1 MELNNRRLVR
11 TSPERQGVSS
21 ARVLEALKA
30 LDSNENEVHGVMI
43 ARNNCVISESWP
55 RPYEAAFPHTNHS
68 MGKSYT
74 CTAVGIA
81 CTEGLLDPE
90 DKMVDLLSEEIGRY
104 GVEVSPLFKRM
115 RLRDVMA
122 MAGGMTSM
130 PMFDDC
136 WLENFLRHPV
146 EKEPGT
152 WFCYNSIGSCLLGA
166 IVEKVAGCSLYDYL
180 RRKLFDRIGI
190 GEGDLVWQKFGSG
203 IYAEPGVSATTEA
216 NLRLGLFYLAQGRAD
231 GEQIVSREWMQQ
243 ATSHQV
249 NTDNQPG
256 EADLQKGYGW
266 QLWMCS
272 KPGAFR
278 FDGGQG
284 QYCVVDP
291 ATRTVIAVHEGGMH
305 PTGVQKTLDILE
317 RLLCDMGD
325 DALPEDP
332 EALDALRRFEL
343 SRSLPQP
350 ETAPIPAGAT
360 RFNGTY
366 VVREGHANFWME
378 AFPDNVEFYHMFYD
392 PYVARDIQFLSLK
405 LENGAVRMAVNE
417 RSVFRVRLDGVMEA
431 CETLQVLPHLP
442 MTCATG
448 HFSDE
453 NTLRIRLRWLNS
465 WVAYDITL
473 RLEGLNLAISVS
485 KGMRHEGKPPVIQN
499 AVARRIG

>member
-1 MELNNRRLVR
+1 MELNNRPLIR

-21 ARVLEALKA
+21 ARVLEALRA

-55 RPYEAAFPHTNHS
+55 KPFEARFPHTNHS

-81 CTEGLLDPE
+81 CTQGLLSPE
-90 DKMVDLLSEEIGRY
+90 DRMVDLLAEEIARY
-104 GVEVSPLFKRM
+104 GVEVNERFKRM

-136 WLENFLRHPV
+136 WVENFLRHPV

-152 WFCYNSIGSCLLGA
+152 YFCYNSIGSCLLGR
-166 IVEKVAGCSLYDYL
+166 IVEKVTGVGLYDYL
-180 RRKLFDRIGI
+180 REHLFRRIGI
-190 GEGDLVWQKFGSG
+190 GDGDLVWQKFGSG

-231 GEQIVSREWMQQ
+231 GEAIVSPEWMHE
-243 ATSHQV
+243 ATRKQV
-249 NTDNQPG
+249 ETSNQPG
-256 EADLQKGYGW
+256 ESDLQVGYGW
-266 QLWMCS
+266 QLWMCR
-272 KPGAFR
+272 KPGAYR

-284 QYCVVDP
+284 QYCLMDP

-317 RLLCDMGD
+317 ALLCDMGD
-325 DALPEDP
+325 GALPEDP
-332 EALDALRRFEL
+332 DALDALRRYEL
-343 SRSLPQP
+343 GRRLPAP
-350 ETAPIPAGAT
+350 EVTPVPEGAT
-360 RFNGTY
+360 RFDGAY
-366 VVREGHANFWME
+366 AVREGHANFWME

-392 PYVARDIQFLSLK
+392 PSVQRDIQFLKLK
-405 LENGAVRMAVNE
+405 LAPGVLWMTAND
-417 RSVFRVRLDGVMEA
+417 RSVFRVQLDGAMA
-431 CETLQVLPHLP
+431 AHETFQVLPNLP

-448 HFSDE
+448 HFADAD
-453 NTLRIRLRWLNS
+453 TICIKLRWLNS
-465 WVAYDITL
+465 WMAYDITL
-473 RLEGLNLAISVS
+473 KLDGLDLNISVS
-485 KGMRHEGKPPVIQN
+485 KGMRHEGKAPVVQT
-499 AVARRIG
+499 AKARRIG